1 MEIDVNTWDRYEL
14 FKHFDERIN
23 PFVILSTPIDV
34 TNIYN
39 YCKSTKNSIYATF
52 GYVINKAVNQVEG
65 FKYRKVDG
73 KIIKYDV
80 INTNYTEN
88 VNDDIIGFFS
98 VKYDGE
104 YRHYIEEF
112 NNERQKLFDNNGSTK
127 DILNVDE
134 IWVSCAPWFQM
145 TSLIPPYDKSN
156 TIPQFIWDK
165 FNKDN
170 NKVTTNLMI
179 MVHHGFAD
187 GFQIGQVIKLIQEEI
202 NNFKGDE

>member
-1 MEIDVNTWDRYEL
+1 
-14 FKHFDERIN
+14 
-23 PFVILSTPIDV
+23 
-34 TNIYN
+34 
-39 YCKSTKNSIYATF
+39 
-52 GYVINKAVNQVEG
+52 
-65 FKYRKVDG
+65 
-73 KIIKYDV
+73 
-80 INTNYTEN
+80 
-88 VNDDIIGFFS
+88 
-98 VKYDGE
+98 
-104 YRHYIEEF
+104 
-112 NNERQKLFDNNGSTK
+112 
-127 DILNVDE
+127 
-134 IWVSCAPWFQM
+134 M